1 MGYLIWKAEYTVY
14 QLECQCCG
22 HIAEHKDVPHLDAHN
37 EHWPNCIN
45 CGSSYQIAVREHNIT
60 AKNGS

>member
-1 MGYLIWKAEYTVY
+1 MAYLIWKAEYTVY

-45 CGSSYQIAVREHNIT
+45 CGSSCQIAVREHNIT